1 MAILFRLQCVNPSGA
16 ETQIFWD
23 RKVNTMAD
31 DALAS
36 HDNRPSACMILNM
49 QGERIN
55 SDLKKSASSK
65 FWKMIE
71 NANVFSCFLKW
82 IKQGKG

>member
-1 MAILFRLQCVNPSGA
+1 MAILFSLQCVNPSGA

-31 DALAS
+31 DALAP
-36 HDNRPSACMILNM
+36 HDTRPSACMILNM

-55 SDLKKSASSK
+55 SDLIKSASSK

-71 NANVFSCFLKW
+71 NANVFSCFFKMN
-82 IKQGKG
+82 QAG